1 MSGQENID
9 KETNIDE
16 SGMFHQAI
24 ITFKKR
30 WTAMLLNN
38 ILNNFSNTPNNLS
51 NHPPGIA
58 RPMVMVQTTSW
69 VEK

>member
-9 KETNIDE
+9 KAATIDE

-30 WTAMLLNN
+30 WTAMLLNI
-38 ILNNFSNTPNNLS
+38 ILIDFTNTPNNLS

-58 RPMVMVQTTSW
+58 RTMVLVQTNS
-69 VEK
+69 